1 MIKKNIILMA
11 VLILALI
18 GFFAIYFTSPFDDED
33 EYKDGM
39 QIPSEACLEM
49 SKISFLYKAGCVP
62 CEKMRPIIESI
73 EEENNLSV
81 KYYNILVPEENNE
94 LQELG
99 LLEYLVEERAPVLI
113 VDCRAYFGV
122 KSESEY
128 QRLIL
133 GVEGQ

>member
-1 MIKKNIILMA
+1 MIKKNLVLMT
-11 VLILALI
+11 VLSLALI
-18 GFFAIYFTSPFDDED
+18 GFFLVYFISPFDNEN
-33 EYKDGM
+33 EYIDGM
-39 QIPSEACLEM
+39 KISSKACLETG
-49 SKISFLYKAGCVP
+49 KISFLYKAGCIP
-62 CEKMRPIIESI
+62 CGKMMPIIKGI

-81 KYYNILVPEENNE
+81 TYFNILVPEENNE

-113 VDCRAYFGV
+113 VDCRAYFSV

-133 GVEGQ
+133 GVEG